1 MIVYSLSLRKIR
13 TVYLSINLH
22 PNSARSVHSISRAI
36 SRRLQASWSRP
47 ARGFV
52 LFSIVVCFIAAARM
66 ASHEVQA
73 QDDIVAETGVARAE
87 NLEMIV
93 RAGFGRLEVSNWTGS
108 WVPFRISLSNQGPAI
123 VGRLVVHCESSPNP
137 NPQVREYVKDVHLPT
152 GSLQLHEI
160 AAFLNSGE
168 SPIVRIQSDDRVIA
182 ETRITVERSYGMSDQ
197 LEIAVVDTDAT
208 ALNNISS
215 AEVIRTPNRVPF
227 RNPALAGS
235 SPLPDPPDP
244 NAQAAIPAPPSPQ
257 TSRPRSSGSGQ
268 WRSVFLAHPT
278 VISAEDLPREFISYD
293 QLDAVV
299 IGDAPFNQLSEE
311 QARALRLWVAS
322 GGLLIVTGAADV
334 AGLRAIGLDSILP
347 VEAQATTTIP
357 SLPELNEV
365 YGSFDSTDLPPVML
379 ARLKADAH
387 VLIGARDKPIVA
399 EKHYGSGIVRFV
411 AINPKLNPY
420 RGWSAAKDLWTD
432 LLLPAAETKPKH
444 TNWITFGRRGNSSSN
459 RWGVQG
465 FLFHLAEIKPPSPKY
480 VLLFLLAY
488 VLALGP
494 INYLVLRWR
503 RKTDLAWLTI
513 PAVVITFA
521 VVSVTVAQ
529 IGRGA
534 ASIVA
539 DASLVE
545 LHQPEGISRV
555 TSGLLVMPAT
565 KRIQEVTFEGRDTYA
580 NDVYNGNQTSSA
592 SAIGSI
598 ECERGPN
605 EFTLRVPMT
614 TWTSGLLQVR
624 SMNEGAPPMIS
635 VSTGESSI
643 AIRNLGDAQI
653 TRAVY
658 LSSSGISDLFD
669 VAAGREQTV
678 SVSAPQPSGFN
689 GWYLT
694 QLEQG
699 SDEAQLFQELGAFL
713 DREVGGDRAF
723 TQGFFGTQ
731 LMTDALKRLARPLLI
746 GFVEKGATNIGFQ
759 GSLKRRS
766 KALYVVHL

>member
-1 MIVYSLSLRKIR
+1 
-13 TVYLSINLH
+13 
-22 PNSARSVHSISRAI
+22 
-36 SRRLQASWSRP
+36 
-47 ARGFV
+47 
-52 LFSIVVCFIAAARM
+52 M
-66 ASHEVQA
+66 ASHEVRA
-73 QDDIVAETGVARAE
+73 QDDVAAETGVARTE
-87 NLEMIV
+87 NFEMIV

-137 NPQVREYVKDVHLPT
+137 NPQVREYVKDIQLPT
-152 GSLQLHEI
+152 GSRQLHEI

-197 LEIAVVDTDAT
+197 LEIAVVDTDST

-227 RNPALAGS
+227 KNPALGGAGQ
-235 SPLPDPPDP
+235 LPDPPDP
-244 NAQAAIPAPPSPQ
+244 NAQPAISAPPSLPQ
-257 TSRPRSSGSGQ
+257 GPQGPQSPQNRRPRSSGSGP

-299 IGDAPFNQLSEE
+299 IGDAPLNQLSEE

-322 GGLLIVTGAADV
+322 GGLLVVTGAADV
-334 AGLRAIGLDSILP
+334 AGLRAIGLESILP
-347 VEAQATTTIP
+347 VEAQATATIP

-365 YGSFDSTDLPPVML
+365 YGSFDSTDRLPVML

-387 VLIGARDKPIVA
+387 VLVGAPDKPIVA
-399 EKHYGSGIVRFV
+399 EKEYGSGIVRFV

-488 VLALGP
+488 ILALGP
-494 INYLVLRWR
+494 INYFVLRWR

-565 KRIQEVTFEGRDTYA
+565 KRIQEITFEGRDTYA
-580 NDVYNGNQTSSA
+580 NDVYSGNQTSSA

-598 ECERGPN
+598 ECERGPK

-624 SMNEGAPPMIS
+624 SMNEGAPPMVA
-635 VSTGESSI
+635 VSTSEASI

-653 TRAVY
+653 SRAVY
-658 LSSSGISDLFD
+658 LSASGISDLFD

-678 SVSAPQPSGFN
+678 SVSAPQPSSFN

-699 SDEAQLFQELGAFL
+699 SDEAQLFQELGALL

-723 TQGFFGTQ
+723 TQGFFGIQ
-731 LMTDALKRLARPLLI
+731 LMPDAIKRLERPLLI
-746 GFVEKGATNIGFQ
+746 GFVEKGATGIGFQ

-766 KALYVVHL
+766 KAFYVVHL

>member
-1 MIVYSLSLRKIR
+1 MI
-13 TVYLSINLH
+13 
-22 PNSARSVHSISRAI
+22 AREARA
-36 SRRLQASWSRP
+36 QENGA
-47 ARGFV
+47 
-52 LFSIVVCFIAAARM
+52 
-66 ASHEVQA
+66 
-73 QDDIVAETGVARAE
+73 AETGVARVE

-108 WVPFRISLSNQGPAI
+108 WVPFRISVSNQGPPIA
-123 VGRLVVHCESSPNP
+123 GRLVVHCESSPNP
-137 NPQVREYVKDVHLPT
+137 NPQVREYVKEIQLPT
-152 GSLQLHEI
+152 GSRQLHEI

-168 SPIVRIQSDDRVIA
+168 SPIVRIQSGDDVIV

-197 LEIAVVDTDAT
+197 LEIAVVDTDST

-215 AEVIRTPNRVPF
+215 TEVIRSPNRVPF
-227 RNPALAGS
+227 RNAARGGAGQM
-235 SPLPDPPDP
+235 PEPDS
-244 NAQAAIPAPPSPQ
+244 QAAISAPPSLPQ
-257 TSRPRSSGSGQ
+257 APQNRRGRSGGPGFGRPI
-268 WRSVFLAHPT
+268 FLAHPT
-278 VISAEDLPREFISYD
+278 VIAAEDLPREFISYD

-299 IGDAPFNQLSEE
+299 IGDAPLNQLNDE

-322 GGLLIVTGAADV
+322 GGLLVITGAADV
-334 AGLRAIGLDSILP
+334 AGLRAIGLESILP
-347 VEAQATTTIP
+347 VEAQATTTVP

-365 YGSFDSTDLPPVML
+365 YGSFDSTDRLPVMI
-379 ARLKADAH
+379 ARLKPDAH
-387 VLIGARDKPIVA
+387 VLVGADDKPIVA
-399 EKHYGSGIVRFV
+399 EKNYGSGLVRFV
-411 AINPKLNPY
+411 ALNPKLNPY
-420 RGWSAAKDLWTD
+420 RAWSASKDLWTD

-488 VLALGP
+488 VLTLGP

-521 VVSVTVAQ
+521 VISVTVAQ

-545 LHQPEGISRV
+545 LHQREGISR
-555 TSGLLVMPAT
+555 TASGLLIMPAT
-565 KRIQEVTFEGRDTYA
+565 KRTQEVTFDGHDTYV
-580 NDVYNGNQTSSA
+580 NDVYNGNQSSSA
-592 SAIGSI
+592 SAIGNI
-598 ECERGPN
+598 ECERGPK
-605 EFTLRVPMT
+605 EVTLRVPMT
-614 TWTSGLLQVR
+614 TWTSGLFQVR
-624 SMNEGAPPMIS
+624 SMNEGAPPMVSIS
-635 VSTGESSI
+635 ASEASI
-643 AIRNLGDAQI
+643 AIRNLGEAQI
-653 TRAVY
+653 SKAVY

-669 VAAGREQTV
+669 VAAGREQQV
-678 SVSAPQPSGFN
+678 SVSAPQPSSFN

-699 SDEAQLFQELGAFL
+699 SDEAQLFQELGALL

-731 LMTDALKRLARPLLI
+731 LMPEAIKRLGRPLLI
-746 GFVEKGATNIGFQ
+746 GFVDNGATGIGFH